1 MAKRRVGHYNAIIM
15 ARPVKLTPSARIVV
29 TTTPQV
35 GEYLDDIVMA
45 GLYGATRAEVAK
57 TLVIRGIEDLID
69 KGIIKVRSSERPGAR
84 ARG

>member
-1 MAKRRVGHYNAIIM
+1 M
-15 ARPVKLTPSARIVV
+15 ARPVKLIPSERIVV

-35 GEYLDDIVMA
+35 VAYLDDIVRA

-57 TLVIRGIEDLID
+57 SLIVRGIEDLID
-69 KGIIKVRSSERPGAR
+69 KGVIRVRSSERPGGR